1 MLQRYNQVFGKFISM
16 RKAEEGSWVKWQD
29 YEADVEEY
37 DAYWEDIA
45 GSWRQSSDEWR
56 RIAEDSGA
64 LVDKALKQNKLCLT
78 ALSASVILNA
88 AFLYHILL
96 ATA

>member
-1 MLQRYNQVFGKFISM
+1 MLQRYNQGFGKYVPM
-16 RKAEEGSWVKWQD
+16 KEAKDGYWVKWSD

-37 DAYWEDIA
+37 DAYWEDIVD
-45 GSWRQSSDEWR
+45 SWRNSSNEWR

-64 LVDKALKQNKLCLT
+64 LVDKALKQNKQCLI
-78 ALSASVILNA
+78 ALLASVILNA
-88 AFLYHILL
+88 AFLYHIIS